1 MIHHITTNHSYSM
14 VIIISGSYTMQ
25 CFWYDRADW
34 ENSTIEELFPTS
46 PLVMKQKWHF
56 TERYRNAPFR
66 TIQLTTTEEVIWF
79 RAENRYYFNVYESLI
94 SIGVNLSNDFQI
106 LYGLQVIALTK
117 GLPKLINLLSMY
129 GTVLEL
135 RKLFISSLL
144 Y

>member
-1 MIHHITTNHSYSM
+1 M

-66 TIQLTTTEEVIWF
+66 TIQLTTTEEV
-79 RAENRYYFNVYESLI
+79 
-94 SIGVNLSNDFQI
+94 LSDLELKIVII
-106 LYGLQVIALTK
+106 LTCT
-117 GLPKLINLLSMY
+117 NLLSP
-129 GTVLEL
+129 LE
-135 RKLFISSLL
+135 
-144 Y
+144 